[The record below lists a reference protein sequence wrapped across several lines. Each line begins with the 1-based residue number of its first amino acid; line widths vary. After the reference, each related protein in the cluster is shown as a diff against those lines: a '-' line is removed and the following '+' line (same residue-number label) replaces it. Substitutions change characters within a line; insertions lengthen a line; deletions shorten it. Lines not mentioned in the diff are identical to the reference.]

1 MTGQAKLVGIAE
13 VLDSLIDNNSKFI
26 VFAHHQVV
34 IDGIED
40 IVRKK
45 RVSYVRITG
54 QTEQTERVAKV
65 EAF

>member
-1 MTGQAKLVGIAE
+1 M
-13 VLDSLIDNNSKFI
+13 LDSLIDNNSKFI